1 MRRTGAQKF
10 LLAISVINIVLGILS
25 VIYGAMTLAGGGS
38 SGGLSTESLMASGA
52 NAVEAEQVVTTFN
65 ILVILAIVSGVIS
78 LIQGVLGIRAA
89 NDNQKIMPV
98 WFISLISLAFS
109 ISNVFTALFQG
120 NFGIATVVSLVVPSL
135 VFWAAN
141 TIKAEAGK

>member
-1 MRRTGAQKF
+1 
-10 LLAISVINIVLGILS
+10 
-25 VIYGAMTLAGGGS
+25 
-38 SGGLSTESLMASGA
+38 
-52 NAVEAEQVVTTFN
+52 
-65 ILVILAIVSGVIS
+65 LV
-78 LIQGVLGIRAA
+78 QGVLGIRAA

-109 ISNVFTALFQG
+109 ISNVITALFQG
-120 NFGIATVVSLVVPSL
+120 NFGIATVVSLLVPSL